1 MTTAIQPK
9 PTTPPLDTLLP
20 GQAPPALAPY
30 IESRAIT
37 RDDVAAV
44 AMLVAMARR
53 DTPAFA
59 ADLFAWIGM
68 CLAVRTPRDGH
79 TCVEFSSIADW
90 CGDLDLTQEDHLA
103 WPREAAA
110 WTSPLVA
117 AAPLVGEAGSRA
129 PFILE
134 GTRLYLARSLHEEK
148 AIARRLGG
156 SGEAHVEIL
165 LGGPGTGKTT
175 NVATRLIELIR
186 TNPEAQIAL
195 AAPTG
200 KAAARMAEALK
211 SRLHDANAHAD
222 IRNAS
227 QEVRD
232 TVEHVR
238 PVTIHKLLG
247 YRPHGT
253 PRYRFRPGNQLDHTI
268 VVIDEASM
276 LSSSMMHHLLAAI
289 GQETRLLLVGDPN
302 QLASVDAGTVL
313 GDIAKA
319 AAWEG
324 SPLFKRTETLTI
336 RHRFGPRIGALADA
350 ILEPESAGLARAFE
364 ILEGRWDPPPDPDNT
379 KPDDPQS
386 IRWIEPG
393 SAALK
398 GVIDDVVRQATSLR
412 TLAKEGTAAEALAAQ
427 KKLQVLCAHR
437 AGPMGVAGWNAR
449 IEKGL
454 GVGGWSRWYAGRPI
468 MVTRNNPALDLFNGD
483 VGIVVAEDDDHP
495 QAVAFPQAKGEPRRV
510 SISQLE
516 DVDTVHALTIH
527 KSQGSEYDHVVV
539 VLPER
544 ASRILTKELLY
555 TAVTRAAERVTVV
568 GSREVITAAINRPI
582 RRATGLAGRL
592 QYCGSAK
599 E

>member
-1 MTTAIQPK
+1 MTTATK
-9 PTTPPLDTLLP
+9 PGPNNPLPDNSLP
-20 GQAPPALAPY
+20 GQAPADLAPY
-30 IESRAIT
+30 IESRVIA

-53 DTPAFA
+53 DAPSFA
-59 ADLFAWIGM
+59 ADLLAWIGM

-79 TCVEFSSIADW
+79 TCVDFASIVDW
-90 CGDLDLTQEDHLA
+90 CGDIDLAQDNHLA

-110 WTSPLVA
+110 WTGSLA
-117 AAPLVGEAGSRA
+117 AVPLVGKPGTRA

-134 GTRLYLARSLHEEK
+134 GTRLYLARSLHEEQ
-148 AIARRLGG
+148 AIARRL
-156 SGEAHVEIL
+156 SGADEAHVEIL

-175 NVATRLIELIR
+175 KVATRLIELIR
-186 TNPEAQIAL
+186 DNPETQIAL

-211 SRLHDANAHAD
+211 ARLHDANAPAG
-222 IRNAS
+222 IRSAP

-232 TVEHVR
+232 KVENVR

-253 PRYRFRPGNQLDHTI
+253 PRYKFRSGNQLDSGL

-276 LSSSMMHHLLAAI
+276 LSSSMMHHLLAAV
-289 GQETRLLLVGDPN
+289 GSNTRLLLVGDPN
-302 QLASVDAGTVL
+302 QLASVDAGSVL

-319 AAWEG
+319 AAREG
-324 SPLFKRTETLTI
+324 SSLASRTETLRI
-336 RHRFGPRIGALADA
+336 RHRFGPRIGALADS
-350 ILEPESAGLARAFE
+350 ILEPDGGGLARAFE

-379 KPDDPQS
+379 KPDDPHS

-393 SAALK
+393 GAELK
-398 GVIDDVVRQATSLR
+398 GVVDEVVRQAESLR
-412 TLAKEGTAAEALAAQ
+412 ALAEKGAAAEALATQ

-437 AGPMGVAGWNAR
+437 SGAMGVAGWNAR
-449 IEKGL
+449 VEKGL
-454 GVGGWSRWYAGRPI
+454 GVGGWSPWYSGRPI
-468 MVTRNNPALDLFNGD
+468 MVTRNNPATDLFNGD
-483 VGIVVAEDDDHP
+483 VGIVVPENNDQP
-495 QAVAFPQAKGEPRRV
+495 RAVAFPQAKGAPRRV
-510 SISQLE
+510 PISQLE

-544 ASRILTKELLY
+544 ASKILTKELLY
-555 TAVTRAAERVTVV
+555 TAVTRAVERVTVV
-568 GSREVITAAINRPI
+568 GSQGVIAAAIKRPI
-582 RRATGLAGRL
+582 RRATGLAERL
-592 QYCGSAK
+592 
-599 E
+599 